1 MWEYC
6 NREGICLTGTVQYF
20 GIDFRK
26 RFRNLGRMRM
36 EKGGKCNQR
45 TSIIK
50 KTNVFAHKYIIE
62 GTREGLEM
70 VSGPWTCLEWQCLG
84 SATVAG
90 AGREEAVGE
99 CCWQQAGLVKWSEGT
114 KAAREKRVWKG
125 TSWKEIRGP
134 DMEGLGILLS
144 SWYP

>member
-1 MWEYC
+1 MSYWNCSVLWNRLQEAVQKPRKNENGKRRKC
-6 NREGICLTGTVQYF
+6 NR
-20 GIDFRK
+20 
-26 RFRNLGRMRM
+26 
-36 EKGGKCNQR
+36 R

-62 GTREGLEM
+62 GTRKGLEM
-70 VSGPWTCLEWQCLG
+70 GVVPGRAWSGNALG
-84 SATVAG
+84 LPAVAG

-134 DMEGLGILLS
+134 DMDGLGILLS

>member
-6 NREGICLTGTVQYF
+6 NREGICLTGIVRYF

-36 EKGGKCNQR
+36 EKGVKCNRR

-70 VSGPWTCLEWQCLG
+70 GVVPGRAWSGNALG
-84 SATVAG
+84 LPLSQELAVRRQLASAAG
-90 AGREEAVGE
+90 N
-99 CCWQQAGLVKWSEGT
+99 K
-114 KAAREKRVWKG
+114 
-125 TSWKEIRGP
+125 
-134 DMEGLGILLS
+134 LG
-144 SWYP
+144 W